1 MQISCMR
8 SLSVC
13 LPQRSAQAQCHAI
26 PHVAHFI
33 ITPRRVTHA
42 VHTTRTYTI
51 KKAIKDGSDPEEVL
65 IAGIIK
71 LFAYFYNLH

>member
-1 MQISCMR
+1 MQINCMR
-8 SLSVC
+8 SSVS

-26 PHVAHFI
+26 PHVTHFI
-33 ITPRRVTHA
+33 IAPRRVAHA

-51 KKAIKDGSDPEEVL
+51 TKAIEDGSDPEEVL

-71 LFAYFYNLH
+71 LFAYFCN